1 MIIWMTNANFQI
13 MEERLVIQSTPFK
26 LSKKFLL
33 ILRIPE
39 SGISRNF
46 PEFQILPKNSPKFP
60 GNAVWSLKVVTLSVI
75 FDILEP
81 TLSLSL
87 SSSLL

>member
-33 ILRIPE
+33 ILRNQE
-39 SGISRNF
+39 F
-46 PEFQILPKNSPKFP
+46 PEISQNSKYFQRILQNSQAMRGGHYK
-60 GNAVWSLKVVTLSVI
+60 WSLLGNPARTI
-75 FDILEP
+75 FPVFL
-81 TLSLSL
+81 
-87 SSSLL
+87 

>member
-33 ILRIPE
+33 IV
-39 SGISRNF
+39 RNF
-46 PEFQILPKNSPKFP
+46 QKFP
-60 GNAVWSLKVVTLSVI
+60 EIPQDSQYFEGIPRNSQEIRGGSLGG
-75 FDILEP
+75 FGDFG
-81 TLSLSL
+81 
-87 SSSLL
+87 SS